1 MKGSGAIAKSDL
13 FCSSKFADS
22 AFWQMKLSSEPD
34 LVVLGS
40 RIYGDSGCKDAEVFS
55 LSAIAHPS
63 NPSDKNRKPFTF
75 EERLA
80 L

>member
-1 MKGSGAIAKSDL
+1 
-13 FCSSKFADS
+13 
-22 AFWQMKLSSEPD
+22 MKLSSEPD

-63 NPSDKNRKPFTF
+63 IPSPKNPQIFHFSGKVGFRITLNNKLLPIFNDQYCF
-75 EERLA
+75 
-80 L
+80 